1 MEAKEEPI
9 GSEGYVLNRAE
20 HLLKHLGQ
28 QGSTAMQFSVACYD
42 AQVSHGWG
50 GRIKTGGDG
59 DPRQSKIWHVFQLA
73 LFPSFSTSLLGAQPA
88 ASACFFRQAERRR
101 SEFQDPEPAR
111 PGPGILIMPYSWR
124 QRLLYTF
131 MNTRMGVYVCIL
143 DVSNTVGAYWRTVRC
158 VSL

>member
-28 QGSTAMQFSVACYD
+28 QESTAMQFSVAGCD

-50 GRIKTGGDG
+50 SRIKTGGDG

-73 LFPSFSTSLLGAQPA
+73 LFPIFFDLTAWGAACGLSMLLPSG
-88 ASACFFRQAERRR
+88 
-101 SEFQDPEPAR
+101 
-111 PGPGILIMPYSWR
+111 
-124 QRLLYTF
+124 
-131 MNTRMGVYVCIL
+131 
-143 DVSNTVGAYWRTVRC
+143 
-158 VSL
+158 